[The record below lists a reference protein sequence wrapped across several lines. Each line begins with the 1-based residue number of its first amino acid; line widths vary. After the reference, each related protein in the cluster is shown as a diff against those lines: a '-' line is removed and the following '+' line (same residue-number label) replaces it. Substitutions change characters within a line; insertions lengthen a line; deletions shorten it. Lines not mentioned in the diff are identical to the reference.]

1 MDLSHEEKGKYGRK
15 FLAQFMSTCGES
27 LFYRDYTQQ
36 KQHFVSKTFEGM
48 YCVRVSLR
56 VTTSKPSVDI
66 CGREFLLSV

>member
-1 MDLSHEEKGKYGRK
+1 MDNSKIW
-15 FLAQFMSTCGES
+15 AQVMLTCGES